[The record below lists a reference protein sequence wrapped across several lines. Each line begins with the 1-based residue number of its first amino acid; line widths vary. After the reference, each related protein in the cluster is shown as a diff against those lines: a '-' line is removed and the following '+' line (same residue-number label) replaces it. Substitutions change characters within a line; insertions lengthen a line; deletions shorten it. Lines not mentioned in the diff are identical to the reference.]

1 MKVNDLDFCAFDP
14 EEDTALVPDSKE
26 SCMRIIRAT
35 AHAMSEGQIPGETG
49 MRFGLL
55 FSVIAKLAIE
65 CGKAVRAAKKEAPAS
80 AHEKIEVLANHSMAM
95 FVAAAVSWAEA
106 VEQDSNAVAT
116 FGDD

>member
-1 MKVNDLDFCAFDP
+1 MKVKDLDFYEFDP
-14 EEDTALVPDSKE
+14 DEDNGLVPDSKE

-35 AHAMSEGQIPGETG
+35 AHAMSEGQIPGDCE

-55 FSVIAKLAIE
+55 FAVIAKLAIE
-65 CGKAVRAAKKEAPAS
+65 CGRAVHAAKKEAPREG
-80 AHEKIEVLANHSMAM
+80 HEKIEVLANHSMAM

-106 VEQDSNAVAT
+106 VDQNANQVAA